1 MTSQSTQLLTCT
13 RLIPAHELAANL
25 GSRQAKGLMFF
36 HAFTG
41 CDSTSAFNGV
51 GKKTFWQTWKSLP
64 EMDSAFEALVDKSAN
79 VQEFSDI
86 LQKFVVLAYDKN
98 IQTDNINK
106 AREVLFSKGKRAL
119 DKIPPTAAAL
129 EQHANRAFF
138 QAALIWGQ
146 ALIKNPAVPSTA
158 SYGWKEEGGILWT
171 KLPEASMVCRELL
184 KCSCKKV
191 CKGRCANLMCLQ

>member
-1 MTSQSTQLLTCT
+1 
-13 RLIPAHELAANL
+13 
-25 GSRQAKGLMFF
+25 MFF

-51 GKKTFWQTWKSLP
+51 GKKTFWHAWKSLP
-64 EMDSAFEALVDKSAN
+64 EMDSAFEALVDKSTN

-98 IQTDNINK
+98 IQTTDINK

-129 EQHANRAFF
+129 E
-138 QAALIWGQ
+138 
-146 ALIKNPAVPSTA
+146 
-158 SYGWKEEGGILWT
+158 
-171 KLPEASMVCRELL
+171 
-184 KCSCKKV
+184 
-191 CKGRCANLMCLQ
+191 